1 MWESPLNTFMIVN
14 TENKVFRIENQIL
27 ALLNVI
33 MVNFKPWFLYL
44 ETMTVIAFHGTIVMD
59 G

>member
-1 MWESPLNTFMIVN
+1 MFVN